1 MMHEAS
7 TSSDHTFTNSSHNR
21 SHGWFSSPMVY
32 RLPSDD
38 PVTHEDH
45 EFESMPPSVC
55 FEHIWEEEGD
65 QRESCNEYVQ
75 CSVSFEL
82 LQISWLNN

>member
-7 TSSDHTFTNSSHNR
+7 TSSDNVFANSSHNR
-21 SHGWFSSPMVY
+21 SHGWFPSPMIY

-38 PVTHEDH
+38 HSINDDH

-55 FEHIWEEEGD
+55 FEHIWEEDGKHE
-65 QRESCNEYVQ
+65 QSHNEYV
-75 CSVSFEL
+75 SFVFTANFN
-82 LQISWLNN
+82 Q